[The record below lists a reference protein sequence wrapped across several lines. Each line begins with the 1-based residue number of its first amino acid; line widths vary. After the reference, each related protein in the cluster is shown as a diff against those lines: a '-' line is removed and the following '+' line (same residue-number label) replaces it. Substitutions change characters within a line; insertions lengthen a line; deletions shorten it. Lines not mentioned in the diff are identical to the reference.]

1 MELSYLRDFVTLAQV
16 CNYHEA
22 ADLLY
27 ISQPA
32 LSKHIKALEQ
42 ELGHELFFRTSRK
55 VSLTDFGRSYLPF
68 ATRIVEIDREC
79 ERRLFTKPEPDIP
92 PFSIGV
98 SPSASPASLLS
109 FFPMFTKTAPD
120 TKINLVEQEDD
131 VLIKMLKADEC
142 SLLLSREYQ
151 ELSEP
156 AFEQVLFHTDSLVA
170 VLPLDSPLAAR
181 DNIGVKELCGI
192 PYIHLGRK
200 TPHNDCL
207 GTPAIIVSHGSM
219 AINLV
224 GQGFGVSIVPKKVAI
239 NYKTDKVAFV
249 DLLPSPCLQINLVYA
264 KKNAALPIIRV
275 IVNYLRSHEKDP
287 NR

>member
-32 LSKHIKALEQ
+32 LSKHIKTLEQ

-55 VSLTDFGRSYLPF
+55 VSLTEFGRSYLPF

-79 ERRLFTKPEPDIP
+79 ERKLFTKPEPDTP

-98 SPSASPASLLS
+98 SPSVSPASLLS
-109 FFPMFTKTAPD
+109 FFPMFTKAAPE

-131 VLIKMLKADEC
+131 VLAKMLKADEC
-142 SLLLSREYQ
+142 SLLLSRLYQ

-156 AFEQVLFHTDSLVA
+156 SFEQVLFSVDSLVA
-170 VLPLDSPLAAR
+170 VLPLDSHLAR
-181 DNIGVKELCGI
+181 KNKISVQELSGI
-192 PYIHLGRK
+192 PYIHLGRQS
-200 TPHNDCL
+200 PHNDCL

-224 GQGFGVSIVPKKVAI
+224 GQGFGISIIPKNVAV
-239 NYKTDKVAFV
+239 NYKSDKVVLV
-249 DLLPSPCLQINLVYA
+249 DLIPSPRVQIHLVYA
-264 KKNAALPIIRV
+264 KKNAELPIIRA
-275 IVNYLRSHEKDP
+275 IVDYLSDRENDP
-287 NR
+287 SR